1 MPLILGARE
10 EGGALPNPKDPDVR
24 LEEAAIE
31 EAVEAFSL
39 ELTSV
44 DAGDG
49 GGGGQSARI
58 RLMAMR
64 GLISRNAVAVDWEVP
79 ISCFPLNRA
88 VASSLA
94 GSKKEKI
101 FSIVDLV
108 VESTRL

>member
-1 MPLILGARE
+1 MPVVLGARE

-24 LEEAAIE
+24 FEEAAIE

-39 ELTSV
+39 ELASV

-49 GGGGQSARI
+49 GAGGQSARI

-64 GLISRNAVAVDWEVP
+64 GLISRNPVAADWEVP

-88 VASSLA
+88 VASSA

-101 FSIVDLV
+101 FSMVDLV